1 MVCGHQVQLSY
12 IKHGLCT
19 TAADFADF
27 FISSQHNSFELLGI
41 TEQFSLRHTHEKY
54 FIRL

>member
-1 MVCGHQVQLSY
+1 MAPR
-12 IKHGLCT
+12 T

-27 FISSQHNSFELLGI
+27 FISSQHNIFELLGI
-41 TEQFSLRHTHEKY
+41 TEQFPPRHAHEKY